1 MNDSHDPKS
10 DKLEV
15 RELVARWRQIDAGA
29 EGVTVRAED
38 VARVVSFVEKALAAA
53 ERANELLVNAFSLPG
68 DEGGIRFLSQDAVK
82 LQWALKEIGIGDD
95 SGEPCFTV

>member
-1 MNDSHDPKS
+1 MNGSHDPKAG
-10 DKLEV
+10 KQEV
-15 RELVARWRQIDAGA
+15 LALVSRWKQMGASAGN
-29 EGVTVRAED
+29 VSLPSED

-53 ERANELLVNAFSLPG
+53 ERANELLVHAYSLPG

-95 SGEPCFTV
+95 SGRPSFTV